1 MVKRRNDYG
10 EFNSG
15 SLLELEAE
23 IVDVEGE
30 ILDLETRN
38 RLLTIPK
45 RLFDEAQD
53 YHRKGAAQ
61 EVRLTINCARK
72 LLERAKD
79 DLKK

>member
-1 MVKRRNDYG
+1 MTMVNS
-10 EFNSG
+10 NSG

-23 IVDVEGE
+23 IIDLEEE

-38 RLLTIPK
+38 RFLTIPK
-45 RLFDEAQD
+45 RLVAEAQV

-72 LLERAKD
+72 LLERAKE

>member
-1 MVKRRNDYG
+1 MTMV
-10 EFNSG
+10 NSNRG

-45 RLFDEAQD
+45 RLFAEAQG

-61 EVRLTINCARK
+61 EVRLTINCAHK

-79 DLKK
+79 DLRK

>member
-1 MVKRRNDYG
+1 MV
-10 EFNSG
+10 NSSTG

-23 IVDVEGE
+23 IVDLEEG
-30 ILDLETRN
+30 IPDLETKN

-45 RLFDEAQD
+45 RLFAEAQD
-53 YHRKGAAQ
+53 YHGKGAAQ

-79 DLKK
+79 ELKK